1 MRDSVA
7 GTPAF
12 MAPELFEDNT
22 FTEKSDVY
30 SYAVVLWEI
39 YDRGIPWAGLKPQ
52 QILYKLIKEQR
63 LDVPKAMPRDQ
74 FHGRAWAGP
83 GRSRA
88 SPRGELKATPLVAPI
103 NRPWSAGSP
112 RPATRLARQRR
123 GGQGPHGLWPAP
135 SGAAGRRR

>member
-63 LDVPKAMPRDQ
+63 LDVPKSMPRDLSSLME
-74 FHGRAWAGP
+74 RAWAQDPDARPSFADICKELGDDAASP
-83 GRSRA
+83 FFDQPPLERQLAHGRRRA
-88 SPRGELKATPLVAPI
+88 S
-103 NRPWSAGSP
+103 
-112 RPATRLARQRR
+112 ARQRR
-123 GGQGPHGLWPAP
+123 
-135 SGAAGRRR
+135 